1 MHFCSIQE
9 AWGSSSTNNK
19 KMVEKF
25 KPDVFDLDLVKN
37 SREKNNLNDIKKTN
51 CKISCEDVLNHIS
64 NCPNCSRKIK
74 KQLYGD
80 FYNNI
85 RDSINEYREPIILV
99 LITVFIILAIN
110 LIIKMD

>member
-37 SREKNNLNDIKKTN
+37 SRENNNIN
-51 CKISCEDVLNHIS
+51 NSNINNKISCEDVLNHIS

-74 KQLYGD
+74 KQLYGN

-85 RDSINEYREPIILV
+85 RDSINEYREPMILV